1 MNTTTAEDFF
11 LMSNLFPKRT
21 GLPFVVWIS
30 VKGGARHD
38 IRIKVARGTK
48 VNPNELITVALR
60 PEVRE
65 LNSHELLPA
74 EMELLQKWVDLNWG
88 VLIEYWNSDIDTV
101 EAIERLK
108 PLAQ

>member
-1 MNTTTAEDFF
+1 MKTLTAEDFF

-48 VNPNELITVALR
+48 VKPEELITVALR
-60 PEVRE
+60 PDVHE
-65 LNSHELLPA
+65 LDSHELSSD
-74 EMELLQKWVDLNWG
+74 ELERLKQWVDLNWG

-108 PLAQ
+108 PVQ